1 MGFDLFHGNVPG
13 RGIQTHGGGSYDQ
26 SSMQDIMDGDA
37 MQGGLTSLTGVAASP
52 DALNPH
58 VAGNYLIDSVAADP
72 ITLGLPTAEVDDG
85 MSISIYS
92 DSAFAHTVTLP
103 SAGFKTGT
111 ATPKTI
117 ATFAAFA
124 GAGMTLR
131 AIDGAWHVVS
141 VASGTSGTNSVT
153 FT

>member
-1 MGFDLFHGNVPG
+1 
-13 RGIQTHGGGSYDQ
+13 
-26 SSMQDIMDGDA
+26 MDTDA
-37 MQGGLTSLTGVAASP
+37 MQAGIITLVGVAANP

-58 VAGNYLIDSVAADP
+58 IAGNYIIDSGAVDP

-85 MSISIYS
+85 LSICIYS

-111 ATPKTI
+111 AVAKTV

-124 GAGMTLR
+124 GAGMMLR

-141 VASGTSGTNSVT
+141 VSSGTSGTNSVT
-153 FT
+153 FA